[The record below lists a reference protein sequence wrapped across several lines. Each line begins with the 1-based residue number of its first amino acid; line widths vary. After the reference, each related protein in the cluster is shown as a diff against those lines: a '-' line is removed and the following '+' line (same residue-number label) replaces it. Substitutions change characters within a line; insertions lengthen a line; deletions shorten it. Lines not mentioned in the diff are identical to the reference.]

1 MKERFIN
8 MCEHS
13 DLIVMGGIVIKYF
26 GFTNALTYKVLG
38 EEKYVYLDE
47 IPDEGFLYKDG
58 YYIIK
63 KNNCLFKFKFYHELS
78 GLI

>member
-26 GFTNALTYKVLG
+26 GFTNALIYRVSG
-38 EEKYVYLDE
+38 EQEYVYLDE
-47 IPDEGFLYKDG
+47 IPDENFLYEDG
-58 YYIIK
+58 FYIVK
-63 KNNCLFKFKFYHELS
+63 RDNCKFKFKFYYEIS